1 MAWVGMA
8 ARGRRAAAP
17 AGRGGLRAAGRGGLG
32 ARRRVALA
40 LAACAGAPF
49 AGRAARADE
58 QSAARAEALFRE
70 GREAMKRGDLDEA
83 CPKFAESQ
91 GLDPSAGT
99 LLNLALCE
107 QRKGEGARAWAHFR
121 ELVDTLPPSDERA
134 AIARARAETL
144 SQKLPRVT
152 LRLPHDVPP
161 ETRVWFDNVEL
172 SAGDIDVAFVTDPG
186 LHRVSVRAPG
196 RVERRYDIKVA
207 EGKST
212 SLLVAPAQSPDWE
225 APPAPPSPL
234 LPAPWRRL
242 EFERTAKS
250 KRVRKAAAAE
260 SSSSSGYGLI
270 VLGGAAVGVGTIV
283 TWFALEK
290 ERISDR
296 TFAVLSTASTV
307 SGIAASVAGIVVLSN
322 NLQKD
327 QGARRVST
335 LAPFATRGGGGLS
348 WRMQF

>member
-1 MAWVGMA
+1 MPS
-8 ARGRRAAAP
+8 ARGDAVGGRFVRWGAATVVASLVAASSAP
-17 AGRGGLRAAGRGGLG
+17 ARANETS
-32 ARRRVALA
+32 
-40 LAACAGAPF
+40 
-49 AGRAARADE
+49 D
-58 QSAARAEALFRE
+58 RAEALFRE

-91 GLDPSAGT
+91 ELDPSAGT

-144 SQKLPRVT
+144 SQRLPRVT
-152 LRLPHDVPP
+152 LRLPHDVPA

-172 SAGDIDVAFVTDPG
+172 SASDIDVAFVTDPG
-186 LHRVSVRAPG
+186 LHRISVRAPG

-212 SLLVAPAQSPDWE
+212 SLIVAPAQSPDWE
-225 APPAPPSPL
+225 APPLPPSPL

-242 EFERTAKS
+242 EFERSAKA
-250 KRVRKAAAAE
+250 KRVQKAAAAE

-296 TFAVLSTASTV
+296 TFAVLSTASTL

-327 QGARRVST
+327 QRAQRTST
-335 LAPFATRGGGGLS
+335 IAPFATWGGGGLTY
-348 WRMQF
+348 RTHF